1 MNTAID
7 QQIEIIPPE
16 LAVKAMRDS
25 GYRNT
30 AYALAELI
38 DNSAQAGAALIEVFC
53 LEQREQINQ
62 RERRRIKEI
71 AVLDNGRGMDAS
83 VLRMAL
89 QFGNGTHL
97 NDRAGI
103 GRFGMGLPN
112 ASISQCRRIDVWT
125 WQNGPQNAL
134 HTYLDV
140 DEVEAGRLRSV
151 PSPKHTSLP
160 DVWKMRSQGVGESG
174 TLVLWLGFDEH
185 RLTWKGARATLQNT
199 EYLVGRMYRKF
210 LGTGKLDIRLVALEN
225 DTATYEQ
232 SARINDPLYLL
243 APSSTPAPYDKV
255 NMFQKWG
262 EEDQEFEVAWG
273 GGKHT
278 VAVRISWAKPDTVP
292 ADGTNRGDKPYGK
305 HAAKNIG
312 VSIVRAGRELDLDAS
327 WAIGYDPTERWWG
340 IEVEFPPALDEVF
353 GVTNNKQSATVF
365 SHMAQFDWKTEAEP
379 GESFVELKERL
390 RADGDPR
397 VELIDISQYIRDQ
410 LSQVRDRLKD
420 QTKGMRSGGKRHDD
434 TSVEDRASTKFK
446 QRATEGH
453 KTEQDEKVFDKAAS
467 DELQKDLVEN
477 KHYSEQVAT
486 DIASAVEKRG
496 RRVLFIEQESDS
508 YAFFQ
513 IEQRPG
519 GITEIIFNRHH
530 PAHESLIL
538 ALDNE
543 IREGGDNRDLV
554 ARIQNASDT
563 LKMLFAAWARYEMED
578 VPNRQRIKDMRQE
591 WGKMARIFLNDD
603 QE

>member
-1 MNTAID
+1 MTTAAD
-7 QQIEIIPPE
+7 QHIEIIPPE

-38 DNSAQAGAALIEVFC
+38 DNSAQAEATLIEVFC
-53 LEQREQINQ
+53 IEQREQIGQ
-62 RERRRIKEI
+62 RERRRIREI
-71 AVLDNGRGMDAS
+71 AVLDNGRGMDAN

-97 NDRAGI
+97 NDRTGI

-125 WQNGPQNAL
+125 WQNGPENAL

-140 DEVEAGRLRSV
+140 DEVEARTLRTV
-151 PSPKHTSLP
+151 PSPKRNPLP

-174 TLVLWLGFDEH
+174 TLILWQGFDEH
-185 RLTWKGARATLQNT
+185 RLTWKGARATLHNT
-199 EYLVGRMYRKF
+199 EYLIGRMYRKF
-210 LGTGKLDIRLVALEN
+210 LSSGKLSVRLVALEN
-225 DTATYEQ
+225 DTANYEQ
-232 SARINDPLYLL
+232 FARVNDPLYLL
-243 APSSTPAPYDKV
+243 APSSSPAPYDKAA
-255 NMFQKWG
+255 MFQKWG
-262 EEDQEFEVAWG
+262 EEDQEFEVDWN

-278 VAVRISWAKPDTVP
+278 VAVRISWAKPDTVH

-365 SHMAQFDWKTEAEP
+365 SHMAQFDWKAEAEP

-390 RADGDPR
+390 RADGDPS

-420 QTKGMRSGGKRHDD
+420 QTKGTRAGGKRHED

-446 QRATEGH
+446 QRASAGH
-453 KTEQDEKVFDKAAS
+453 KTEQDGKVFDKTAS
-467 DELQKDLVEN
+467 EQLQKDLVEN
-477 KHYSEQVAT
+477 KHYSEQVAN
-486 DIASAVEKRG
+486 DIALAVEKRG
-496 RRVLFIEQESDS
+496 RRVIYLEQESDS

-538 ALDNE
+538 ALNND
-543 IREGGDNRDLV
+543 ITEGTDNRELA

-578 VPNRQRIKDMRQE
+578 VPNRQRINDMRQE

>member
-1 MNTAID
+1 MMDITD

-53 LEQREQINQ
+53 LEQREQVNQ

-71 AVLDNGRGMDAS
+71 AVLDDGRGMDAS

-112 ASISQCRRIDVWT
+112 ASISQCRRVDVWT
-125 WQNGPQNAL
+125 WQNGLKNAL

-140 DEVEAGRLRSV
+140 DDVEAGRLRSV
-151 PSPKHTSLP
+151 PLPTHTPLP
-160 DVWKMRSQGVGESG
+160 DVWKERSQGIGESG
-174 TLVLWLGFDEH
+174 TLVLWQEFDEH

-210 LGTGKLDIRLVALEN
+210 LGTEKLAIRLVALED
-225 DTATYEQ
+225 DTVTYGEF
-232 SARINDPLYLL
+232 ARINDPLYLL

-255 NMFQKWG
+255 TMFQKWG
-262 EEDQEFEVAWG
+262 EEDQEFKVDWG
-273 GGKHT
+273 DGTHL

-365 SHMAQFDWKTEAEP
+365 SYMAQFDWKTEAEP
-379 GESFVELKERL
+379 GESFVGLKNRL
-390 RADGDPR
+390 RADRDPR

-446 QRATEGH
+446 QRASEGH
-453 KTEQDEKVFDKAAS
+453 KTEHDEKVFDKTAS

-486 DIASAVEKRG
+486 DIASAVENRG

-519 GITEIIFNRHH
+519 GITEIIFNRRH
-530 PAHESLIL
+530 PAHKSLIL
-538 ALDNE
+538 ALDSE

-603 QE
+603 RE

>member
-1 MNTAID
+1 MNTTTD
-7 QQIEIIPPE
+7 PHIEIIPPE

-38 DNSAQAGAALIEVFC
+38 DNSAQAGASLIEVFC
-53 LEQREQINQ
+53 LEQREQVNQ

-140 DEVEAGRLRSV
+140 DEVEAGKLRSV
-151 PSPKHTSLP
+151 PSPKHDPLP
-160 DVWKMRSQGVGESG
+160 DVWKMRSQGIGETG
-174 TLVLWLGFDEH
+174 TLIRWQGFDEH

-210 LGTGKLDIRLVALEN
+210 LSTGKLGIRLVALEN

-255 NMFQKWG
+255 TMFQKWG
-262 EEDQEFEVAWG
+262 EEDQEFEVAWN

-453 KTEQDEKVFDKAAS
+453 KTEQDEKVFDKSAS

-496 RRVLFIEQESDS
+496 RRVIFIEQESDS

-543 IREGGDNRDLV
+543 IAEGADNRDLV

>member
-1 MNTAID
+1 MNTATD
-7 QQIEIIPPE
+7 QHIEIIPPE

-53 LEQREQINQ
+53 LEQREQVNQ

-140 DEVEAGRLRSV
+140 DEVEAGKLRSV
-151 PSPKHTSLP
+151 PSPKHDPLP
-160 DVWKMRSQGVGESG
+160 DVWKMRSQGIGEAG
-174 TLVLWLGFDEH
+174 TLIRWQGFDEH

-210 LGTGKLDIRLVALEN
+210 LSTGKLGIRLVALEN

-255 NMFQKWG
+255 TMFQKWG
-262 EEDQEFEVAWG
+262 EEDQEFEVDWN

-453 KTEQDEKVFDKAAS
+453 KTEQDGKVFDKTAS

-477 KHYSEQVAT
+477 KHYSQQVAT

-496 RRVLFIEQESDS
+496 RRVIFIEQESDS

-538 ALDNE
+538 ALDSE
-543 IREGGDNRDLV
+543 IAEGADNRDLV

>member
-1 MNTAID
+1 MNTAPD
-7 QQIEIIPPE
+7 QHIEIIPPE

-38 DNSAQAGAALIEVFC
+38 DNSTQAEASLIEVFC
-53 LEQREQINQ
+53 IEQREQIGQ
-62 RERRRIKEI
+62 RERKRIKEI
-71 AVLDNGRGMDAS
+71 AVLDNGRGMDIN
-83 VLRMAL
+83 VLRTAL

-97 NDRAGI
+97 NDRTGI

-112 ASISQCRRIDVWT
+112 ASISQCRRIDLWT

-140 DEVEAGRLRSV
+140 DEVEAGNLRSV
-151 PSPKHTSLP
+151 PFPKHDPLP
-160 DVWKMRSQGVGESG
+160 DIWRFRSQEIGESG
-174 TLVLWLGFDEH
+174 TLVLWQKFDEH

-199 EYLVGRMYRKF
+199 EYLVGRMYRK
-210 LGTGKLDIRLVALEN
+210 LLVSGKLVIRLLALEN
-225 DTATYEQ
+225 ETASYEQ
-232 SARINDPLYLL
+232 LAQINDPLYLL
-243 APSSTPAPYDKV
+243 APSSTPVPYDKV
-255 NMFQKWG
+255 AMFQKWG
-262 EEDQEFEVAWG
+262 EEDQEFEVTWNG
-273 GGKHT
+273 CKHIVT
-278 VAVRISWAKPDTVP
+278 VRISWAKPDTVP
-292 ADGTNRGDKPYGK
+292 GDGTNRGDKPYGK

-312 VSIVRAGRELDLDAS
+312 VSIVRASRELDLDAS

-340 IEVEFPPALDEVF
+340 CEVEFPAALDEVF

-365 SHMAQFDWKTEAEP
+365 SHMAQFDWMTEAEP
-379 GESFVELKERL
+379 GESFVDLRERF
-390 RADGDPR
+390 RYEGDPR
-397 VELIDISQYIRDQ
+397 GELIDISQYIRDQ
-410 LSQVRDRLKD
+410 LSQVRNRLKD
-420 QTKGMRSGGKRHDD
+420 QTKGIRSDKKRHDD

-453 KTEQDEKVFDKAAS
+453 TTDQDEKVFDKTAS
-467 DELQKDLVEN
+467 EQLQKDLIEN
-477 KHYSEQVAT
+477 KHYSEQIAT
-486 DIASAVEKRG
+486 EIAAAVEKRG
-496 RRVLFIEQESDS
+496 RRVIFLEQETDS

-519 GITEIIFNRHH
+519 GVTEIIFNRNH

-538 ALDNE
+538 ALDSE
-543 IREGGDNRDLV
+543 IGEGTENRDLV

-578 VPNRQRIKDMRQE
+578 VPNRQRIKDMRQD
-591 WGKMARIFLNDD
+591 WGKMARIFLVDEQD
-603 QE
+603 